1 MTPVSFWHDMAQ
13 PIIGLSPMDG
23 VTDPAFRFIVASHGK
38 PDVQFT
44 EFINVDE
51 VCHGGDA
58 VWSQLRYDEIER
70 PIVAQIYGA
79 DPDKFYQV
87 AQVVC
92 ELGFDGVDIN
102 MGCPSKNV
110 SARGCGA
117 ALIRNPPLAREI
129 IRAVHAGV
137 NDWAA
142 GHRLDAIGLRPR
154 VVHKVQA
161 LVSQRAGAG
170 ATIHRPIPVSVKTRL
185 GYDAVVIEDWVAV
198 LAEERPEAISI
209 HGRTLAQMYRGRA
222 DWDAIGRA
230 AKVVRET
237 GTLVLG
243 NGDVESMADLAR
255 KVRETHVHGVLIG
268 RGALGNPWV
277 FRSKAW
283 AKAQAK
289 NPSPLPSP
297 GEPVALEDATGHGEG
312 ENGEQSHHLF
322 IPVPLQERFRVALEH
337 ARYFESLGGSSRFSA
352 MRKHLGWYCTGF
364 FKAAEI
370 RSHMFRATC
379 SQDVERILDRVLVDA
394 QEPVSGLP
402 V

>member
-1 MTPVSFWHDMAQ
+1 VSFWHDIAQ

-51 VCHGGDA
+51 VCHGSDA
-58 VWSQLRYDEIER
+58 AWSQLHYAEIER

-79 DPDKFYQV
+79 DPDKFYPV

-117 ALIRNPPLAREI
+117 ALIRNPPLAKEI
-129 IRAVHAGV
+129 IRAAQAGV
-137 NDWAA
+137 RDWAS
-142 GHRLDAIGLRPR
+142 GSRIDAIGLRPR

-161 LVSQRAGAG
+161 LVSQRASD
-170 ATIHRPIPVSVKTRL
+170 ATKPRRPIPVSVKTRL
-185 GYDAVVIEDWVAV
+185 GYDSVVIEDWVSV
-198 LAEERPEAISI
+198 LAEERPEVISI

-230 AKVVRET
+230 ARLVRDT
-237 GTLVLG
+237 STLVLG
-243 NGDVESMADLAR
+243 NGDVESMADLVQ
-255 KVRETHVHGVLIG
+255 KVRDTHVHGVLIG

-277 FRSKAW
+277 FRAKAW
-283 AKAQAK
+283 AKAQ
-289 NPSPLPSP
+289 
-297 GEPVALEDATGHGEG
+297 VHGEDGGG
-312 ENGEQSHHLF
+312 EEGGQSHHPLHWKEQR
-322 IPVPLQERFRVALEH
+322 VPGRGTVPIQERFRVALEH
-337 ARYFESLGGSSRFSA
+337 ARYFESLGGASRFSS

-364 FKAAEI
+364 FKAAEV
-370 RSHMFRATC
+370 RSQMFRATG
-379 SQDVERILDRVLVDA
+379 SHDVERILAGIVLDVP
-394 QEPVSGLP
+394 EPVSGLP
-402 V
+402 A

>member
-1 MTPVSFWHDMAQ
+1 MAFMSFWHDIPQ

-58 VWSQLRYDEIER
+58 AWSQLRYDEIER

-79 DPDKFYQV
+79 DPDMFYPV

-117 ALIRNPPLAREI
+117 ALIRNPPLAQEI
-129 IRAVHAGV
+129 IRAVQAGV
-137 NDWAA
+137 NDWVA
-142 GHRLDAIGLRPR
+142 GHRIDTIGLRPR

-161 LVSQRAGAG
+161 LVSQRAGDG
-170 ATIHRPIPVSVKTRL
+170 AKPRRPIPVSVKTRL
-185 GYDAVVIEDWVAV
+185 GYDSVVIEDWVAV
-198 LAEERPEAISI
+198 LAEERPEVISI

-230 AKVVRET
+230 AKLVRET
-237 GTLVLG
+237 ATLVLG
-243 NGDVESMADLAR
+243 NGDVESMDDLAG
-255 KVRETHVHGVLIG
+255 KVRRTHVHGALVG
-268 RGALGNPWV
+268 RGALGNPWI

-283 AKAQAK
+283 AKAQVSELPIPE
-289 NPSPLPSP
+289 PSYDIPLP
-297 GEPVALEDATGHGEG
+297 
-312 ENGEQSHHLF
+312 
-322 IPVPLQERFRVALEH
+322 ERFRVALEH
-337 ARYFESLGGSSRFSA
+337 ARYFESLGGASRFSA
-352 MRKHLGWYCTGF
+352 MRKHLGWYCAGF
-364 FKAAEI
+364 FKAAEV
-370 RSHMFRATC
+370 RSQMFRATC
-379 SQDVERILDRVLVDA
+379 SQDVERILDRVLVDV

-402 V
+402 A